1 MCEVCHKTVM
11 KGCYIGS
18 MDEFDQTIEFAN
30 NGNGDQSAK
39 RMAETFVEVYQVTL
53 IRIEQHLDDVIEE
66 AGEQYAAGY
75 KPWQQ
80 AVHDLVHGT
89 FLLSKEVVKPDKE
102 ALGDALRV
110 FSFESSVQFLDDMAS
125 SIGIRTERGWHE
137 KFRAHVHMM
146 ISALDI
152 MPKKRPLI
160 STPSSAPAPA

>member
-1 MCEVCHKTVM
+1 MEETDLNTDLS
-11 KGCYIGS
+11 I
-18 MDEFDQTIEFAN
+18 
-30 NGNGDQSAK
+30 NGDPHDAK

-66 AGEQYAAGY
+66 AGAQYAEGY

-89 FLLSKEVVKPDKE
+89 FLLSKENVKPDKDT
-102 ALGDALRV
+102 LSDALRV
-110 FSFESSVQFLDDMAS
+110 FSFESSVKFLDDLAT

-137 KFRAHVHMM
+137 RFRQHIHVLM
-146 ISALDI
+146 SAMDI

-160 STPSSAPAPA
+160 SAPSYEAAPSSA